1 MKLIVGFITV
11 LGMAV
16 IPLAASEAGKAV
28 YDKSCKTCHGPNGEG
43 NPAIAKA
50 MKVTMHPLGSAEVQ
64 QKSDADLKAAIT
76 KGAGKMKPVAG
87 ISGKQVD
94 DVVAFVRTLKK

>member
-1 MKLIVGFITV
+1 MKLVVGVFTV
-11 LGMAV
+11 FGIAV
-16 IPLAASEAGKAV
+16 MPLAASEAGKAV

-76 KGAGKMKPVAG
+76 KGTGKMKPVAG
-87 ISGKQVD
+87 VTGKQVD